1 MVTHSLVPQHVFPI
15 SGMPWVQV
23 QCPANAGGVFA
34 ESNQLFP
41 VESCKAGNR
50 LRTRLQLAENLAC
63 KVWLLEVVFEK
74 NGFLYDQ
81 VVSNSVNLWSG
92 T

>member
-1 MVTHSLVPQHVFPI
+1 M
-15 SGMPWVQV
+15 
-23 QCPANAGGVFA
+23 
-34 ESNQLFP
+34 
-41 VESCKAGNR
+41 
-50 LRTRLQLAENLAC
+50 RLQLAENLAC